1 MSHSE
6 ITIFKYRWIIH
17 IFIYYFTNILEK
29 VIFNKWICDLV
40 RFERRCTV
48 KASMKHLNLFIKK
61 ILVILLYL
69 RNGDNFP
76 VFLFKFNSC
85 NNWESDYLN
94 YFLKKNG
101 KPEIFFLQLISCQ
114 SWSFV
119 EMSHRLEI
127 TSIFLLFIHFSKD
140 GTPWNDRKD
149 EMTGKYAFLQHT
161 KISRTEHNLHQT
173 RWPSLIFSAIV

>member
-6 ITIFKYRWIIH
+6 ITIFKHRWIIN

-29 VIFNKWICDLV
+29 VIFNEWICGLV

-76 VFLFKFNSC
+76 VFLFNFYSC
-85 NNWESDYLN
+85 NNWESEYLN
-94 YFLKKNG
+94 YFLKKMESQ
-101 KPEIFFLQLISCQ
+101 KFFSY
-114 SWSFV
+114 
-119 EMSHRLEI
+119 
-127 TSIFLLFIHFSKD
+127 
-140 GTPWNDRKD
+140 N
-149 EMTGKYAFLQHT
+149 
-161 KISRTEHNLHQT
+161 
-173 RWPSLIFSAIV
+173 